1 MPVCPLPPSPHY
13 SLQGQLFILSASSAD
28 QRLESTEAISRTRSQ
43 PCTDFC
49 TWPLSG
55 PSQQT
60 PLKLWLDHATATEGR
75 LSDSPD
81 SSTLLSGPLLL
92 QLQFLVPAGSV
103 AAIWINWVLSSAVP
117 DSTMGPP
124 STHHERKHSPNAK
137 KFGSEKSIPGPCQ
150 SPRNCRPWGCLTSQ
164 SAFAT
169 RWTGERPCLHSGDP
183 YLEIHTQTNAMS
195 KGYAEN
201 PNSRK
206 VWNFSW
212 NWASK

>member
-13 SLQGQLFILSASSAD
+13 RLQGQLFILSASSAD

-43 PCTDFC
+43 PCTDFYTC
-49 TWPLSG
+49 PLSG
-55 PSQQT
+55 PSQQA

-81 SSTLLSGPLLL
+81 SSTLLSRPLLL

-103 AAIWINWVLSSAVP
+103 AAIWINWVLSPAVP

-124 STHHERKHSPNAK
+124 STHHERKHSLNAK
-137 KFGSEKSIPGPCQ
+137 KFGSEKKHTGAMPVLQ
-150 SPRNCRPWGCLTSQ
+150 EPWGCLTSQ

-169 RWTGERPCLHSGDP
+169 RWTGEGPCLHSGDP
-183 YLEIHTQTNAMS
+183 YLEIHTQTNIKP